1 MAQGLRASTF
11 SVTQKW
17 TVAGVCEVNDSA
29 PYWPTTLSL
38 NKAMVDVC
46 CGLPPGGLPVCVVIL
61 LFPTCTHTEWD
72 CHRQL

>member
-1 MAQGLRASTF
+1 MAQGLTASTF

-17 TVAGVCEVNDSA
+17 TMAGVCEVNDSA

-46 CGLPPGGLPVCVVIL
+46 CGLPPGGLLVSVVKL
-61 LFPTCTHTEWD
+61 LFPTCTHTK
-72 CHRQL
+72 